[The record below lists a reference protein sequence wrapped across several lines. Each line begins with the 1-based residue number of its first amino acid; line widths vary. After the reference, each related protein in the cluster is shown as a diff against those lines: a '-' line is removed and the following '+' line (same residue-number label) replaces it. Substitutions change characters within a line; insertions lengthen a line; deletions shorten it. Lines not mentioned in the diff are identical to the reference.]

1 MTPTGERVPV
11 IVLGGDTTA
20 LSIARSLGRRGVPV
34 HGVGVARWVG
44 ASRHL
49 HPLPVPVGPGTEPDA
64 AWAAYL
70 LGPDVPAHLHGAV
83 LLAGSDVGLTAI
95 AHHRQA
101 LLRRY
106 RLDESDVPA
115 QLDMLDKLATYTR
128 AREAD
133 VPTPLFWQV
142 GGSEDLEH
150 HEPELVY
157 PLIVKPLLSH
167 EFKARFPGVRKFR
180 VVHDFAQLRAAH
192 RELTAA
198 GVAVMLVERI
208 PGTDEQL
215 CSYATYLDATGNPT
229 YDFVKRVIRRFP
241 PGEGLAC
248 HHVTVHCTGAAEV
261 AEVAEVKELTLRLL
275 KHVGLRGV
283 ANVEFIRDLRDGRLK
298 LIECNAR
305 FSAADPLPTAA
316 GLDLPFHVYSQVL
329 GRTHEM
335 PATYP
340 GGLHMIYPTDDL
352 RAYLALR
359 RSTGLTFRA
368 WLRSVAHRQVFPVLQ
383 LRDPGPALARA
394 GSRLAKAGRRL
405 HRR

>member
-1 MTPTGERVPV
+1 MTPTGDRVPV

-20 LSIARSLGRRGVPV
+20 LSIARSLGPRGVDV
-34 HGVGVARWVG
+34 YGVGVAPWVE

-49 HPLPVPVGPGTEPDA
+49 RPLPVTVPPGTDA
-64 AWAAYL
+64 DVAWAAHL

-83 LLAGSDVGLTAI
+83 VLAGSDVGLTAI
-95 AHHRQA
+95 ARHRDA
-101 LLRRY
+101 LLGRY
-106 RLDESDVPA
+106 RLDESDVAA

-142 GGSEDLEH
+142 GAPEDLERH
-150 HEPELVY
+150 RPELVY

-167 EFKARFPGVRKFR
+167 EFKARFPGTRKFR
-180 VVHDFAQLRAAH
+180 LVQDWAGLRTAH
-192 RELTAA
+192 RELHEA
-198 GVAVMLVERI
+198 GIAVMLVEQI

-215 CSYATYLDATGNPT
+215 CSYATYLDAAGNPT

-248 HHVTVHCTGAAEV
+248 HHVTDDGAV
-261 AEVAEVKELTLRLL
+261 AAEVKELALRLL

-298 LIECNAR
+298 LVECNAR

-316 GLDLPFHVYSQVL
+316 GLDLPLHVYSRVL
-329 GRTHEM
+329 GRPHEM

-352 RAYLALR
+352 RAFLALR
-359 RSTGLTFRA
+359 AGTGLTLRA
-368 WLRSVAHRQVFPVLQ
+368 WLRSVAHRQVFPVLR
-383 LRDPGPALARA
+383 LRDPGPALRRAWTRVSKAR
-394 GSRLAKAGRRL
+394 GRLRSQ
-405 HRR
+405 